1 MNISFGLLSSSAY
14 FVGHFFPSTTSPKTT
29 HQLNNFYNTTNPAL
43 KTWLRTK
50 SILMTNPTTQ
60 KSPNSFPNTE
70 KLATSPKSKNPAHP
84 FLLLLHAEVAYRSKR
99 PKPSQRLLPSSTP
112 PPPPPPPPPRPTSR
126 SPRCRPVS
134 LL

>member
-1 MNISFGLLSSSAY
+1 MNTSFGLLSSSAY

-70 KLATSPKSKNPAHP
+70 KLATSPKCKNPAHQS
-84 FLLLLHAEVAYRSKR
+84 LLLHVEAAYRSKR

-112 PPPPPPPPPRPTSR
+112 PPPPPPPPPHPTSR